1 MILVIG
7 EILFD
12 LFGNTRKIGGAPFNF
27 AFHLKKLGFAVRFV
41 SRVGTDALGREILSF
56 LEQHQFDLADI
67 QIDPNHGTGTVKVRL
82 ADHGHVFTIAPDT
95 AWAHLAFN
103 KRLSDLLQQSC
114 ELLYFGSLI
123 QHNEKGI
130 TLIQKAVGQKQS
142 GTTVFCDLNLRPN
155 FHGPAVIKAALKAS
169 DILKL
174 SREEWL
180 EISDIRISET
190 LNQGTL
196 NKETLNKET
205 MDLFMTAHDLKLIV
219 LTLGSLGSQWITRG
233 KSYPC
238 PPFLKKKI
246 VDTVGAGDA
255 YAAISAAG
263 WLKKLPIRTTM
274 GLASEFA
281 GYICEIKGALP
292 EDEHIY
298 NEFKQ
303 RIQKKRGHTKDDP

>member
-12 LFGNTRKIGGAPFNF
+12 LFGNTKKIGGAPFNF

-67 QIDPNHGTGTVKVRL
+67 QIDSNHGTGTVKVRL

-95 AWAHLAFN
+95 AWAHLAFD
-103 KRLSDLLQQSC
+103 KRLSALLQQSC

-142 GTTVFCDLNLRPN
+142 GTTVFCDLNLRPD

-174 SREEWL
+174 SREEWM
-180 EISDIRISET
+180 EISDIQINET
-190 LNQGTL
+190 LNQV
-196 NKETLNKET
+196 TLNKET
-205 MDLFMTAHDLKLIV
+205 MNLFMTAHDLELIV
-219 LTLGSLGSQWITRG
+219 LTLGSLGSQWITRE
-233 KSYPC
+233 KCYPC
-238 PPFLKKKI
+238 PPFHKKKV

-281 GYICEIKGALP
+281 GYICTIKGALP
-292 EDEHIY
+292 ENERIY
-298 NEFKQ
+298 NDFRQ
-303 RIQKKRGHTKDDP
+303 RIQKKRTHKR

>member
-12 LFGNTRKIGGAPFNF
+12 LFGNTKKIGGAPFNF
-27 AFHLKKLGFAVRFV
+27 AFHLKKLGFPVRFV
-41 SRVGTDALGREILSF
+41 SRVGTDALGREILNF

-95 AWAHLAFN
+95 AWAHLAFD
-103 KRLSDLLQQSC
+103 KRLSALLQQS

-130 TLIQKAVGQKQS
+130 TLIQKAMGQKQS
-142 GTTVFCDLNLRPN
+142 GTTVFCDLNLRPD
-155 FHGPAVIKAALKAS
+155 FYGPAVIKAALKAS

-180 EISDIRISET
+180 EISDIRLS
-190 LNQGTL
+190 
-196 NKETLNKET
+196 ETLNKEI
-205 MDLFMTAHDLKLIV
+205 MGLFMTAHDLELIV
-219 LTLGSLGSQWITRG
+219 LTLGSLGSQWITREKG
-233 KSYPC
+233 YPC
-238 PPFLKKKI
+238 PPFHKKKV

-281 GYICEIKGALP
+281 GYICTIKGALP
-292 EDEHIY
+292 EDERIY
-298 NEFKQ
+298 NDFRQ
-303 RIQKKRGHTKDDP
+303 RIQKRGYKKDDT